1 MRVIYYQLLVTW
13 LTFWGKE
20 NTFWYLSRVC
30 IFFNILER
38 TWGKERKHKTIWH
51 VQTLGLPEVC
61 VVPLECT
68 NRIHPRI
75 FCTLKHLHY
84 LWTITDH
91 FPYISPFEQ
100 CFCRLDIK
108 FLCFSIIG
116 YKSWNLSDSFC
127 LNIVAWKD
135 WFTEYFQ
142 PKSKSVYFLD
152 TMQHTFSKL
161 TNPMAVLCCDLSGY
175 GLTNTG
181 SCIETVLQCEVV
193 KVVGL
198 LRRGA

>member
-1 MRVIYYQLLVTW
+1 MRVIAYQLLVTW

-30 IFFNILER
+30 IFLSVLDR

-51 VQTLGLPEVC
+51 VQIPGLPEVF

-68 NRIHPRI
+68 NGIHLRI
-75 FCTLKHLHY
+75 FWTLKHLHY

-116 YKSWNLSDSFC
+116 FKSWHLSDNFC

-135 WFTEYFQ
+135 WFREYLQ
-142 PKSKSVYFLD
+142 PKSKSVYFLG
-152 TMQHTFSKL
+152 TIQHTFSQL
-161 TNPMAVLCCDLSGY
+161 TNPVAVLCCELSGY

-181 SCIETVLQCEVV
+181 SWTVLQCWVV

-198 LRRGA
+198 LRRWA